1 MIRQAIASKEAGQS
15 GGRKSHGRHYYQKVL
30 DGRKQAIRG
39 LWTRNG
45 FYIARV
51 RVALNEGGTVAKWV
65 TLTDDDGRKLTNLGD
80 ARSALEKLR
89 TQRHDD
95 DLPVLGRVPTLAE
108 YVPDYLRHRETLTS
122 QDALRPATLLK
133 DRWTL
138 AAWVKVYGSLRLN
151 QLKAAHIIRF
161 RDEMLRN
168 GSNPRTAN
176 LAVITLRGLCKH
188 AKLEGHLK
196 SLPMQDLRQLKGTVQ
211 KRRLVSAADLANLAA
226 VAMEPRF
233 VKGRLA
239 RVGEAGQPLKN
250 AVQFADYLLLLAY
263 AGTRRSETLRLRW
276 QDVDFEGAQITI
288 GADGLA
294 KNHESRVVDF
304 NPKLEEHLRA
314 MHARRAPDS
323 DWLFPSPQR
332 GERDIHALTFMESL
346 RLARLAAGMPGFGF
360 HDCRHFF
367 ISYCVMSGI
376 DFMTIARW
384 VGHKDGGFL
393 IGKVYGHLSNEHA
406 KAQAQRVNFGP
417 AVVPTAQTA

>member
-250 AVQFADYLLLLAY
+250 AVQFGDYLLLLAY

-314 MHARRAPDS
+314 MRARRAPDS

-417 AVVPTAQTA
+417 TIAVAAQIA